1 VDPPDSELAHNPG
14 LTSQGIPNTD
24 VSEWLKD
31 ESLVQS
37 RPVKLN
43 LEIAGG
49 NSTLIPLVRS
59 CEHGS
64 LE

>member
-1 VDPPDSELAHNPG
+1 MDPPDSKVAHNPD
-14 LTSQGIPNTD
+14 LTSKGIPNTD

-31 ESLVQS
+31 EYLVQG

-49 NSTLIPLVRS
+49 NSTLIHLVRS
-59 CEHGS
+59 CGHGS